1 MPFTPLHMGPG
12 LLIKSALRGG
22 FSLLVFGWAQIVMDI
37 QPLLVMLTGKGELHG
52 ITHTWLGATV
62 LALLAA
68 PSGKYLGA
76 FGLRL
81 IRHPEFLP
89 IGWGAAFV
97 SAFIG
102 TWSHVLLDAI
112 MHADLIPGW
121 PMGGGNALHGWIS
134 MEALHVV
141 CLVSAAL
148 GTAAWF
154 AVDAWRGRRRSGPG
168 HPPGSPRG

>member
-12 LLIKSALRGG
+12 LLIKSALRGS
-22 FSLLVFGWAQIVMDI
+22 FSLMVFGWAQVVMDI
-37 QPLLVMLTGKGELHG
+37 QPLVVMLTGKGELHG

-62 LALLAA
+62 LALVAA
-68 PSGKYLGA
+68 PSGKYLGS

-81 IRHPEFLP
+81 IRRPEFLP
-89 IGWGAAFV
+89 IGWVTAFA

-121 PMGGGNALHGWIS
+121 PMGEGNALRGWIS
-134 MEALHVV
+134 MEALHVF
-141 CLVSAAL
+141 CLASAAL
-148 GTAAWF
+148 GTAAWL
-154 AVDAWRGRRRSGPG
+154 AVDTWRGRRRSGPSCR
-168 HPPGSPRG
+168 PDSSRG